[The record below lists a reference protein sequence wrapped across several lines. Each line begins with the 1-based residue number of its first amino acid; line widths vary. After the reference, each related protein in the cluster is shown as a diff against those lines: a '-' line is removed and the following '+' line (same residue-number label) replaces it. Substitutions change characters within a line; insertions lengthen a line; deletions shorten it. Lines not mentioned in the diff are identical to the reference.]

1 MATQKFEE
9 KKDSFKIVFSHTK
22 VVFSSLKSAK
32 KDQNMTILG
41 YSCCLQ
47 SSLYAKNHCFTFK
60 ALIFCP
66 KTIAMFVFELLNLS
80 KFIYK
85 KGASDKSDED
95 INVGESV
102 SMNLA
107 PLYYKNVYFIENLSL
122 KTSHKN
128 PWEVICLKLL

>member
-9 KKDSFKIVFSHTK
+9 KKVSFEIVFCTRRS
-22 VVFSSLKSAK
+22 FSSLKSAK

-47 SSLYAKNHCFTFK
+47 SSLYAKNHRFTLK

-80 KFIYK
+80 KFYLYCK

-102 SMNLA
+102 SMNLE
-107 PLYYKNVYFIENLSL
+107 PLYSKKRIFYRKFIIKNIA
-122 KTSHKN
+122 
-128 PWEVICLKLL
+128 